1 MASDATFLLQLGLC
15 DVQGD
20 DAPQQAPPCAGGVA
34 SQGLPS
40 HEAAGGPRGPSPT
53 AEGQAAAE
61 AAWQA
66 NNNATP
72 SHARRRST
80 LQVELRVLGL
90 AEGDAAHGEALV
102 AADCLARNMGR
113 EQAAYVVSARRQEK
127 GIYGDKADVSSFAI
141 RTGFRALDGV
151 THRRGTT
158 STGSRDVD
166 SPWAT
171 SRLAQVLQFKAE
183 LMLPDEEAQA
193 EADARAEGESFKLEG
208 TRARVRSLADDPL
221 HIIGKG
227 EVVRPRGS
235 WWPNQPAAV
244 RKKTWPCELV
254 GYVSEFKFSNGDKEE
269 MYILSCQGFYYPMRA
284 SDVRHLLPQRLLPTG
299 VETSTGRTF
308 RSRRS
313 PGATRSTRSAASAA
327 TRASTSTASR
337 SRLAARTTGRSP
349 RAASTRSA
357 SHGRRPSTRATA
369 AASSMA

>member
-1 MASDATFLLQLGLC
+1 MEEMRRQAIVFKFRLMGEPAQEHWQGPGGTLARIRQWLDMPYTA
-15 DVQGD
+15 DVRPI
-20 DAPQQAPPCAGGVA
+20 AK
-34 SQGLPS
+34 
-40 HEAAGGPRGPSPT
+40 
-53 AEGQAAAE
+53 
-61 AAWQA
+61 
-66 NNNATP
+66 
-72 SHARRRST
+72 
-80 LQVELRVLGL
+80 VLNRYL
-90 AEGDAAHGEALV
+90 EGDSLTAYGNCGGRNRKLTHGEALV

-254 GYVSEFKFSNGDKEE
+254 GYVSEFTFSNGDKEE